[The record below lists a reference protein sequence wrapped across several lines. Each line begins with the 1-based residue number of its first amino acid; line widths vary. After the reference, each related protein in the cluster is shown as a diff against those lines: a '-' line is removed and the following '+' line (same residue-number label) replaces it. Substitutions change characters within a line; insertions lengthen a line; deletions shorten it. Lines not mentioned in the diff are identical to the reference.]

1 LSKHQ
6 SFIKLFV
13 VLFLSTAVIFSSS
26 HYGVKAFQNITNV
39 SDGKFLEGTTIGSIN
54 ISGKTES
61 ETIALLEEKYVEWV
75 KNTKIEFQY
84 SEKIVPFDTNL
95 FSFDA
100 TQSVYS
106 IKDGQSNT
114 VSMTIELLPVEEQIQ
129 LKFPTIN
136 TQKLELT
143 KLLADLTNTA
153 SKFEA
158 GSYIFNLNKDYL
170 LVEANKN
177 DHVISKSIVRLT
189 DVPNELISIV
199 TANPE
204 LQIAEGATFSLL
216 EFAKQQKIESSA
228 SLSVIATGIYQSV
241 LPTNFKIIER
251 NISNALP
258 IYTAV
263 GFEAKVNVVNGTDFV
278 LVNPNTTPYTVEMKL
293 ENKDLIVTLKG
304 EKLLYDYKISKKDEQ
319 QLKPKTIIQYSPFL
333 LPGQIKV
340 QTNGLDGQIVK
351 IFRETYQGE
360 QLITS
365 ELLSEDY
372 YPPVYRVEIH
382 GLIGTQQATSQ
393 TPISQT
399 TNPTG
404 NPSTTS
410 SELVEQNSD
419 DDLWGKPNEE
429 PK

>member
-6 SFIKLFV
+6 PFIKLFV

-26 HYGVKAFQNITNV
+26 HFGAKAFQNITNAT
-39 SDGKFLEGTTIGSIN
+39 DGKYSAGTTIGSID
-54 ISGKTES
+54 ISGKAES

-75 KNTKIEFQY
+75 KNTKIELQY
-84 SEKIVPFDTNL
+84 SEKIVPFDLNL

-106 IKDGQSNT
+106 IKDGEANT
-114 VSMTIELLPVEEQIQ
+114 VSMTIELLPVEELIKLQ
-129 LKFPTIN
+129 FPTIN
-136 TQKLELT
+136 TQEIELS
-143 KLLADLTNTA
+143 KLLTNLANTA
-153 SKFEA
+153 SKFDA
-158 GSYIFNLNKDYL
+158 GSYKFNLNKDYL
-170 LVEANKN
+170 LVEAGKKDNI
-177 DHVISKSIVRLT
+177 ISKSIVRLT
-189 DVPNELISIV
+189 DIPNELASIL

-204 LQIAEGATFSLL
+204 LQIAEGANFSLL

-251 NISNALP
+251 NISSGLP
-258 IYTAV
+258 NYTGV
-263 GFEAKVNVVNGTDFV
+263 GFEAKINVANGADFII
-278 LVNPNTTPYTVEMKL
+278 VNPNTTPYTVELKL

-304 EKLLYDYKISKKDEQ
+304 EKLLYDYRISKIEEQ
-319 QLKPKTIIQYSPFL
+319 HLKPKTIVQYSPLL
-333 LPGQIKV
+333 LPGQTKIE
-340 QTNGLDGQIVK
+340 TSGLDGQIVK

-360 QLITS
+360 QLISS

-372 YPPVYRVEIH
+372 YPPVYRVEVH
-382 GLIGTQQATSQ
+382 GLLGTQQASTV
-393 TPISQT
+393 TPSSAT

-410 SELVEQNSD
+410 LGTIKQNSD
-419 DDLWGKPNEE
+419 DDLWGKPNEQ